1 MRPAATN
8 KALSM
13 PLSWQDLAQGVW
25 LKQQLEQAMVP
36 MLERMFGYYL
46 IRLGPLADSLATD
59 ASPIKHQLSLSP
71 LLTAD
76 IRANVTDLPLAENSV
91 DGCVLPLGLEFCI
104 DPHQLVREAH
114 RVVIADGHILLAG
127 MNPFSLAITGKMW
140 PAWRKR
146 YPWQGRFFS
155 HSRVADWFQLLGC
168 EIISSQTLA
177 FSSLLGKNAAHKKV
191 QDIGS
196 RYLPYNGSI
205 YLMLIKKRE
214 VPLTLIRSSWKTA
227 SRLKTVGALSGAG
240 LAGRHGS

>member
-8 KALSM
+8 KALST
-13 PLSWQDLAQGVW
+13 PLSWQDIAQGEW
-25 LKQQLEQAMVP
+25 LKHQLEQAMVP
-36 MLERMFGYYL
+36 LLERMFGYYL
-46 IRLGPLADSLATD
+46 VRLGPLADSLDTS

-76 IRANVTDLPLAENSV
+76 IRAQISDLPLAENSV
-91 DGCVLPLGLEFCI
+91 DGCVLPLGLEFCA

-127 MNPFSLAITGKMW
+127 INPFSLAIAGKMW

-155 HSRVADWFQLLGC
+155 QSRVADWFQLLGC

-177 FSSLLGKNAAHKKV
+177 FSSLLGKTTAHNKLQV
-191 QDIGS
+191 IGN
-196 RYLPYNGSI
+196 RYLPYSGSV

-214 VPLTLIRSSWKTA
+214 VPLTLIKSSWKTA
-227 SRLKTVGALSGAG
+227 SRIKTVGALSGAG
-240 LAGRHGS
+240 LAGRQGS